1 MNGRWSLTRIA
12 RVGLEV
18 ESDMI
23 IVGLAAIG
31 ATVVTALLLGLAYAL
46 GRARWPK
53 WRGVAR
59 WAASLWALNFVLD
72 LLILYFAMPAI
83 TGPYGGWQW
92 LLWPL
97 AITGVYALFGGSLL
111 RASQTLGALNE
122 RMNTISGVT
131 GGAYGGGAHR
141 RRPIVSEQP
150 AGGMPRGALA
160 GGLAILAALAIAIV
174 INGMIVIG
182 TTWFDGN
189 AKALAA
195 IPHIVTAP
203 ASQSLPPTNV
213 DHIVLVTQAVASYL
227 GQQTLASG
235 GQNLGSLYHTEQAEY
250 TLQSVQ
256 GHLFWIAPLV
266 YNNVWANL
274 GHWESPGYVVV
285 DAEDPNAA
293 PHLRTGYHMRY
304 LPDALFNQDLLRHVY
319 LSGYTN
325 GNLADPTLEVDD
337 SWRPYFTIS
346 LMQPTRGFTGD
357 VTQRVLVVDSQ
368 TGVIANDA
376 PSAVPA
382 WVDRIIPAEAV
393 DDYLTWWGKYAHAP
407 WFNPSGQNQ
416 QKPATAMPELV
427 YNQVDQPVW
436 LEPMTSSAASDNSST
451 GVVLFDTRD
460 MTGRFYPLTG
470 LGVTDNVTAAF
481 KSNPNNIRNYDVGNI
496 QLYQIYNEPTWVA
509 TFVQTN
515 PYGASFQAVGIV
527 DAKHL
532 QGVNVIMAANKSDAL
547 AAYAQYLADN
557 NIGGPGAAPTGKS
570 VTLTGQITRI
580 SQTTERG
587 ASVYYMTMSGQN
599 RIFKAG
605 LALSPELPLAQPG
618 DTVTLTFLDTGQNV
632 VTLTNFGDQSIP
644 LGVATPASSPSAQA
658 TP

>member
-1 MNGRWSLTRIA
+1 
-12 RVGLEV
+12 
-18 ESDMI
+18 MI

-31 ATVVTALLLGLAYAL
+31 ATVVVALLLGTAYAL
-46 GRARWPK
+46 GRKQWSSAR
-53 WRGVAR
+53 AAAL
-59 WAASLWALNFVLD
+59 WAAPLWALNFILD
-72 LLILYFAMPAI
+72 LVILYFAMPAL

-97 AITGVYALFGGSLL
+97 ALSGVYALFGGSML
-111 RASQTLGALNE
+111 RAQQTLDALNE
-122 RMNTISGVT
+122 RMRSVPGSFGATGVSG
-131 GGAYGGGAHR
+131 GFRPAR
-141 RRPIVSEQP
+141 RRSGRVVSEQP
-150 AGGMPRGALA
+150 TGGVPSGALA
-160 GGLAILAALAIAIV
+160 GGLAILAALAIGLVVNGVIV
-174 INGMIVIG
+174 AS

-195 IPHIVTAP
+195 IPHIISVP
-203 ASQSLPPTNV
+203 ASQPLPPTNV
-213 DHIVLVTQAVASYL
+213 DHIVLVTQAVAAYL
-227 GQQTLASG
+227 GQQTLAAG
-235 GQNLGSLYHTEQAEY
+235 GQNLGSVYHTEEAEY
-250 TLQSVQ
+250 TLQSVR
-256 GHLFWIAPLV
+256 GHLYWLAPLV

-293 PHLRTGYHMRY
+293 PQLRTGYHMRY

-337 SWRPYFTIS
+337 TWRPYFTIS

-357 VTQRVLVVDSQ
+357 VAQRVLVVDSQ
-368 TGVIANDA
+368 TGAIANDA
-376 PSAVPA
+376 LNAVPT
-382 WVDRIIPAEAV
+382 WVDRIIPAASV
-393 DDYLTWWGKYAHAP
+393 NDYLTWWGEWAHAP

-416 QKPATAMPELV
+416 QLPATSMPELV

-470 LGVTDNVTAAF
+470 LGVTDNVTNTF
-481 KSNPNNIRNYDVGNI
+481 KQAPGNIRNYDVGNV

-509 TFVQTN
+509 TYVQTN
-515 PYGASFQAVGIV
+515 SYGASYQAVGIV

-532 QGVNVIMAANKSDAL
+532 LGVNVIMASNKSDAL

-557 NIGGPGAAPTGKS
+557 NIGGPGATPTGKS

-587 ASVYYMTMSGQN
+587 ASVYYMTLAGQT

-644 LGVATPASSPSAQA
+644 LSGPTPTPGPLATP
-658 TP
+658 

>member
-1 MNGRWSLTRIA
+1 MAAI
-12 RVGLEV
+12 V
-18 ESDMI
+18 EYESSMI

-31 ATVVTALLLGLAYAL
+31 ATVVVALMLALMFAFGRKQWPTSRAL
-46 GRARWPK
+46 AL
-53 WRGVAR
+53 
-59 WAASLWALNFVLD
+59 WAAPLWALNFALD
-72 LLILYFAMPAI
+72 LVIFYFVMPAL

-97 AITGVYALFGGSLL
+97 ALSGVYTIFGGSFA
-111 RASQTLGALNE
+111 RATQALGALNQ
-122 RMNTISGVT
+122 RMNSVPQGYRAGR
-131 GGAYGGGAHR
+131 GGAERGGVGRA
-141 RRPIVSEQP
+141 
-150 AGGMPRGALA
+150 ATGALA
-160 GGLAILAALAIAIV
+160 GGVAILVALAIGVVVNGVIV
-174 INGMIVIG
+174 IS

-195 IPHIVTAP
+195 IPHIVSVP
-203 ASQSLPPTNV
+203 ASQPLPPTNV
-213 DHIVLVTQAVASYL
+213 DHIVLVTQGVASYL
-227 GQQTLASG
+227 GQQTLATG
-235 GQNLGSLYHTEQAEY
+235 GQNLGSVYHTEETEY

-256 GHLFWIAPLV
+256 GHLYWIAPLV

-293 PHLRTGYHMRY
+293 PFLRTGYHMRY

-319 LSGYTN
+319 LSGFTN

-337 SWRPYFTIS
+337 NWRPYFTIS

-368 TGVIANDA
+368 TGAISDDA
-376 PSAVPA
+376 PGATPA
-382 WVDRIIPAEAV
+382 WVDRIIPADAV
-393 DDYLTWWGKYAHAP
+393 NDYLTWWGKYAHAP

-416 QKPATAMPELV
+416 QIPATAMPELV

-436 LEPMTSSAASDNSST
+436 LEPMTSSAVSDNSST

-470 LGVTDNVTAAF
+470 IGVTTNVTSIL
-481 KSNPNNIRNYDVGNI
+481 KSNPYNIRNYDVGNV

-515 PYGASFQAVGIV
+515 AYGASYQAVGIV

-532 QGVNVIMAANKSDAL
+532 QGSNVIMAANKSDAL

-557 NIGGPGAAPTGKS
+557 NISGVGAAPSGRQ
-570 VTLTGQITRI
+570 VTVTGQITRV

-587 ASVYYMTMSGQN
+587 ASVYYMTLSGQS

-605 LALSPELPLAQPG
+605 LALSPELPLAQSG
-618 DTVTLTFLDTGQNV
+618 DTVTLTFLDTGQSV
-632 VTLTNFGDQSIP
+632 VTLTSFSDQSIP
-644 LGVATPASSPSAQA
+644 LGVATA
-658 TP
+658 TPVARATP

>member
-1 MNGRWSLTRIA
+1 
-12 RVGLEV
+12 
-18 ESDMI
+18 MI
-23 IVGLAAIG
+23 IVGLAALG
-31 ATVVTALLLGLAYAL
+31 ATIVTALLVALMYAL
-46 GRARWPK
+46 GRKQLPAW
-53 WRGVAR
+53 GAVVR
-59 WAASLWALNFVLD
+59 WAATLWALNFVLD
-72 LLILYFAMPAI
+72 LAILYFAMPAI

-97 AITGVYALFGGSLL
+97 ALSGVYALFGGSFL
-111 RASQTLGALNE
+111 RARQTLGSLNE
-122 RMNTISGVT
+122 RMNTIPGM
-131 GGAYGGGAHR
+131 
-141 RRPIVSEQP
+141 
-150 AGGMPRGALA
+150 GGM
-160 GGLAILAALAIAIV
+160 GGLAGSGSRRTGGRWVVSEHPDGGVPSGARAGGVAILVALAVAV
-174 INGMIVIG
+174 AVNGLIVIG
-182 TTWFDGN
+182 TTWFDSN

-195 IPHIVTAP
+195 IPHITTAP
-203 ASQSLPPTNV
+203 KSQPLPPTNV

-235 GQNLGSLYHTEQAEY
+235 GQNLGSIYHTEPTEY
-250 TLQSVQ
+250 TLQSVR
-256 GHLFWIAPLV
+256 GHLYWIAPLV

-293 PHLRTGYHMRY
+293 PQLRTGYHMRY

-368 TGVIANDA
+368 TGAIANDA
-376 PSAVPA
+376 LNAVPS
-382 WVDRIIPAEAV
+382 WVDRIIPADSV
-393 DDYLTWWGKYAHAP
+393 DQYLTWWGKYSHAP

-416 QKPATAMPELV
+416 QLPATNTPELV

-436 LEPMTSSAASDNSST
+436 LEPMTSSSGSDNSST
-451 GVVLFDTRD
+451 GVILFDTRD
-460 MTGRFYPLTG
+460 MNGVFYPLSG
-470 LGVTDNVTAAF
+470 IGVTNNVTTVF
-481 KSNPNNIRNYDVGNI
+481 RSNPNNIRNYDVGNV

-515 PYGASFQAVGIV
+515 PYGASFQAIGIV

-532 QGVNVIMAANKSDAL
+532 QGVNVIMASNKSDAL

-557 NIGGPGAAPTGKS
+557 NIGGPGAVPSGTS
-570 VTLTGQITRI
+570 VTLTGQISRI

-587 ASVYYMTMSGQN
+587 ASVYYMTINGQS

-632 VTLTNFGDQSIP
+632 VTLTSFSDQNIP
-644 LGVATPASSPSAQA
+644 LSGATPAAQP